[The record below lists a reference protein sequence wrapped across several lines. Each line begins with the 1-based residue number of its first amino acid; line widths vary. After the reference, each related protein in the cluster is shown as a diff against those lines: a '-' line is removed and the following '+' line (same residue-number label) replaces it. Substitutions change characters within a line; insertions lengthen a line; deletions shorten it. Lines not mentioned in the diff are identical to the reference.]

1 MQSKTDVF
9 ATLIRQCRLM
19 RHVPDVE
26 RARAALDVEQDLVQ
40 LMRSQ
45 GLQLPDAP
53 APAVR
58 RRNRRSAVTVATAAV
73 AGGAA

>member
-1 MQSKTDVF
+1 MSLDV
-9 ATLIRQCRLM
+9 
-19 RHVPDVE
+19 DV
-26 RARAALDVEQDLVQ
+26 ARAALDVEQDLVGQ
-40 LMRSQ
+40 MRSQ

-58 RRNRRSAVTVATAAV
+58 RRNRRSAVTATAAV

>member
-1 MQSKTDVF
+1 MQAKTDVF
-9 ATLIRQCRLM
+9 ANLIRQCRVM
-19 RHVPDVE
+19 RHAPDVE

-53 APAVR
+53 APVVR
-58 RRNRRSAVTVATAAV
+58 RRNRRTAVTATAAV